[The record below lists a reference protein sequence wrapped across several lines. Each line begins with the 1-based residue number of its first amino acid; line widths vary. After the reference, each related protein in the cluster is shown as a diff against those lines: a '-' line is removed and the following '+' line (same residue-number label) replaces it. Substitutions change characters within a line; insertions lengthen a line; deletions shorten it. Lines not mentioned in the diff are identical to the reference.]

1 MKRFFLN
8 LAACALMATVVSC
21 EYDSPDIRY
30 QQTTT
35 VTNDYSE
42 IVKALQD
49 QTMSL
54 AEKMGLLEEALKNQT
69 FTLSQKMDLLNKA
82 YDNGVLK
89 YEEMTKKII
98 EAIDSL
104 DATVTEKLAAI
115 ENAIKIQTSDLNAKL
130 ALIEKAVNSGLVGE
144 DSTLDLVKKAIEA
157 LNATAGT
164 VNDKLDAI
172 KEAIDSPTFG
182 LNVKLDAIREAVT
195 QGLVSVTEKQELI
208 LKAINSSSTYTF
220 TKDELLE
227 VGDDYLLVDDAFWD
241 ANHDNYEV
249 VRALKDLIPLSLP
262 HKYKF
267 QYKQPSGKYPFS
279 GSETTSFYGPLY
291 TEGGIL
297 NDIKFNEEGVILA
310 VYIGADYV
318 NPDPVF
324 FPLNGHTCYYIK
336 KVNKNCTY
344 QFWVKIGDRAAG
356 KDLKVED
363 MNASDTFS
371 KIRRPDGDYIEY
383 NHVSKAIKA
392 TTGVWGFR
400 GLRHLTNTYPD
411 NSVEFVIVED
421 N

>member
-1 MKRFFLN
+1 MKRNLLI

-21 EYDSPDIRY
+21 EYDSPDIKF

-42 IVKALQD
+42 VVKALQD

-54 AEKMGLLEEALKNQT
+54 TEKMGLIEEALKNQT
-69 FTLSQKMDLLNKA
+69 FTLSQKMGLI
-82 YDNGVLK
+82 
-89 YEEMTKKII
+89 E
-98 EAIDSL
+98 EAI
-104 DATVTEKLAAI
+104 K
-115 ENAIKIQTSDLNAKL
+115 NQTFTLSQKMG
-130 ALIEKAVNSGLVGE
+130 LIEEAVNSGLVGE
-144 DSTLDLVKKAIEA
+144 DSTLALVKKAIEA

-164 VNDKLDAI
+164 ANDKLDAI
-172 KEAIDSPTFG
+172 KEAINSPTSG
-182 LNVKLDAIREAVT
+182 LNVKLDAIREAVA
-195 QGLVSVTEKQELI
+195 QGLANLTEKQELI
-208 LKAINSSSTYTF
+208 LKALNSSSTHTF

-227 VGDDYLLVDDAFWD
+227 VGDDYLLVDNAFWD
-241 ANHDNYEV
+241 ANHENYEV
-249 VRALKDLIPLSLP
+249 VRTLKDLIPLSLP

-267 QYKQPSGKYPFS
+267 YYQQSSGKYPVS
-279 GSETTSFYGPLY
+279 DSENTSFYGPLY

-310 VYIGADYV
+310 VYIDAKSV

-324 FPLNGHTCYYIK
+324 SSLNGHTCYYIK

-356 KDLKVED
+356 KNLKVKD

-371 KIRRPDGDYIEY
+371 KIGSPDGDYIEY
-383 NHVSKAIKA
+383 NHASKAIKA

-400 GLRHLTNTYPD
+400 GLRYLPNDPSD
-411 NSVEFVIVED
+411 NSVEFIIVED